1 MTDNVT
7 KKIDMKE
14 IRKITKRL
22 SEMETPPDETEYL
35 DPADIPRAMTIDTT
49 TSITGTAKKKKPA
62 AGKVFNEGGEVE
74 VMKGGDY
81 IKDLID

>member
-1 MTDNVT
+1 MADNVT

-22 SEMETPPDETEYL
+22 SEMEPPLDETIYQDEKDL
-35 DPADIPRAMTIDTT
+35 PRSMTIDTT
-49 TSITGTAKKKKPA
+49 TSITGVSKSKKP
-62 AGKVFNEGGEVE
+62 AGKVFSEGGEVE

>member
-14 IRKITKRL
+14 IRKITERL
-22 SEMETPPDETEYL
+22 SEMVPPPDETEYQDEKGL
-35 DPADIPRAMTIDTT
+35 PRSMTIDTT
-49 TSITGTAKKKKPA
+49 TSITGTAKSKKP
-62 AGKVFNEGGEVE
+62 AGKVFSEGGEVE

>member
-14 IRKITKRL
+14 IKKITKRL
-22 SEMETPPDETEYL
+22 SEMEPPIDETVYL
-35 DPADIPRAMTIDTT
+35 DEKDLPRSMTIDTT
-49 TSITGTAKKKKPA
+49 TSITGTAKQKKPA
-62 AGKVFNEGGEVE
+62 GKVYSEGGEVE